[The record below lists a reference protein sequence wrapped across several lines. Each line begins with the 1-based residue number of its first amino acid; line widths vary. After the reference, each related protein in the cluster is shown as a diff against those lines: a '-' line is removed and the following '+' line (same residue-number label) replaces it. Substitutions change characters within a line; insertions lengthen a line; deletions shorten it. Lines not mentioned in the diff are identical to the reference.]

1 MMLCQLCGT
10 RLEEGQ
16 LTCPNCGHVTKP
28 GREGER
34 VKEKEMDAARGAAPP
49 RELDTLE
56 VEEAAGPEG
65 GVRSKEKADRPMAVQ
80 TGPEAPLQVFAL
92 DPAGLRRLL
101 GRQPELLEPGLS
113 VFTDEKGR
121 PVGAGYSTRV
131 GEIDLLAR
139 DKSGAFVVVRVA
151 DREGG
156 EELVAETLQR
166 IGWVRKHLGKGKQK
180 ARGIVLVE
188 QAPENLS
195 YTAAGVAGT
204 ITFKTY
210 RIAVTFEDVEIE

>member
-16 LTCPNCGHVTKP
+16 LTCPNCGQGTPP

-34 VKEKEMDAARGAAPP
+34 LKEKKTEAARGAAPP
-49 RELDTLE
+49 RELGDLE
-56 VEEAAGPEG
+56 VEGDAGPEG
-65 GVRSKEKADRPMAVQ
+65 GVGSEEKADRPMAVQ
-80 TGPEAPLQVFAL
+80 TGPEVPLPVFAL

-139 DKSGAFVVVRVA
+139 DKSGAFGGVR
-151 DREGG
+151 GG
-156 EELVAETLQR
+156 
-166 IGWVRKHLGKGKQK
+166 GPGG
-180 ARGIVLVE
+180 GGG
-188 QAPENLS
+188 
-195 YTAAGVAGT
+195 AAG
-204 ITFKTY
+204 
-210 RIAVTFEDVEIE
+210 

>member
-1 MMLCQLCGT
+1 MLCQLCGT

-65 GVRSKEKADRPMAVQ
+65 GVRSEEKADRPMAVQ

-156 EELVAETLQR
+156 EDLVAETLRR
-166 IGWVRKHLGKGKQK
+166 IGWVRKHLGKGRQK
-180 ARGIVLVE
+180 TRGIVLVE
-188 QAPENLS
+188 QVPENLS

>member
-1 MMLCQLCGT
+1 MLCQFCGT
-10 RLEEGQ
+10 RLDEGQ

-56 VEEAAGPEG
+56 AEGAAGPEG
-65 GVRSKEKADRPMAVQ
+65 GVRSEEKADRPMAVQ

-101 GRQPELLEPGLS
+101 GRQPGLLEPGLS

-121 PVGAGYSTRV
+121 PVGAGYSTPV
-131 GEIDLLAR
+131 GDIDLLAR
-139 DKSGAFVVVRVA
+139 DKRGTFVVVRVA

-156 EELVAETLQR
+156 EDLVAETLQR

>member
-1 MMLCQLCGT
+1 MLCQLCAT
-10 RLEEGQ
+10 RLDEGQ

-34 VKEKEMDAARGAAPP
+34 VKEKETDAARGVAAPP
-49 RELDTLE
+49 RELSDLE
-56 VEEAAGPEG
+56 AEGGAGPEG
-65 GVRSKEKADRPMAVQ
+65 GVGSEEKADRPMAVQ
-80 TGPEAPLQVFAL
+80 TGPEGPLPVFAL

-131 GEIDLLAR
+131 GDIDLLAR

-210 RIAVTFEDVEIE
+210 RLAVTFEDVEIE

>member
-1 MMLCQLCGT
+1 MPCKLCGT
-10 RLEEGQ
+10 QLPDGQ

-34 VKEKEMDAARGAAPP
+34 AKEKEKDAARSAASP
-49 RELDTLE
+49 RELGDLE
-56 VEEAAGPEG
+56 AERAEGSEG
-65 GVRSKEKADRPMAVQ
+65 GVGSEEKADRPMEVQ
-80 TGPEAPLQVFAL
+80 TAPEAPLPVFAM
-92 DPAGLRRLL
+92 DPPGLRRLL
-101 GRQPELLEPGLS
+101 ARQPELLEPGLS
-113 VFTDEKGR
+113 VFTDEKGK
-121 PVGAGYSTRV
+121 PVGTGYSTRV
-131 GEIDLLAR
+131 GEIDLLAL
-139 DKSGAFVVVRVA
+139 DKSGAFVVIRVA

-156 EELVAETLQR
+156 EDLVAETLQR

-180 ARGIVLVE
+180 ARGIILVE

-210 RIAVTFEDVEIE
+210 RVAVTFEDVVI

>member
-1 MMLCQLCGT
+1 MLCKLCGT
-10 RLEEGQ
+10 HLPDGQ

-34 VKEKEMDAARGAAPP
+34 VKETDAPRGAAPP
-49 RELDTLE
+49 LELDTIE
-56 VEEAAGPEG
+56 VEGAAGPE
-65 GVRSKEKADRPMAVQ
+65 
-80 TGPEAPLQVFAL
+80 APIPVFAL

-101 GRQPELLEPGLS
+101 GLQPELLEPGLS
-113 VFTDEKGR
+113 VFADEKGR
-121 PVGAGYSTRV
+121 PVGVGYTTQV
-131 GEIDLLAR
+131 GDIDLLAQ

-151 DREGG
+151 EEREGG

-188 QAPENLS
+188 QVPENLS

-204 ITFKTY
+204 ITFKTF
-210 RIAVTFEDVEIE
+210 RLAVTFEDVEIS

>member
-1 MMLCQLCGT
+1 
-10 RLEEGQ
+10 
-16 LTCPNCGHVTKP
+16 
-28 GREGER
+28 
-34 VKEKEMDAARGAAPP
+34 
-49 RELDTLE
+49 
-56 VEEAAGPEG
+56 
-65 GVRSKEKADRPMAVQ
+65 MAVQ

-139 DKSGAFVVVRVA
+139 DKSGTFVVVRVA

-180 ARGIVLVE
+180 ARGIILVE

-210 RIAVTFEDVEIE
+210 RIAVAFEDVEIE

>member
-1 MMLCQLCGT
+1 MLCKLCGT
-10 RLEEGQ
+10 HLPDGQ
-16 LTCPNCGHVTKP
+16 LTCPNCGHVTTP

-34 VKEKEMDAARGAAPP
+34 VKETDAPRGAAPP
-49 RELDTLE
+49 LELDTIE
-56 VEEAAGPEG
+56 VKGAAGPEG
-65 GVRSKEKADRPMAVQ
+65 GVRSEEKADRPMAVH
-80 TGPEAPLQVFAL
+80 TGPEAPLPVFAL
-92 DPAGLRRLL
+92 DAAGLRKLL
-101 GRQPELLEPGLS
+101 GVQPELLEPGLS
-113 VFTDEKGR
+113 VFTDERGL
-121 PVGAGYSTRV
+121 PVGAGYSTQV

>member
-16 LTCPNCGHVTKP
+16 LTCPNCGHVTTP

-34 VKEKEMDAARGAAPP
+34 LKEKKTDAARGAAPP
-49 RELDTLE
+49 RELGDLE
-56 VEEAAGPEG
+56 VEGDAGPEG
-65 GVRSKEKADRPMAVQ
+65 GVGSEEKADRPMAVQ
-80 TGPEAPLQVFAL
+80 TGPEVPLPVFAL

-180 ARGIVLVE
+180 ARGIILVE

-210 RIAVTFEDVEIE
+210 RIAVAFEDVEIE

>member
-1 MMLCQLCGT
+1 
-10 RLEEGQ
+10 
-16 LTCPNCGHVTKP
+16 VTKP
-28 GREGER
+28 GREER
-34 VKEKEMDAARGAAPP
+34 LKEKETRVARGAAPP
-49 RELDTLE
+49 RELSDLEAEGAVGLGSEERADT
-56 VEEAAGPEG
+56 
-65 GVRSKEKADRPMAVQ
+65 SMAVE
-80 TGPEAPLQVFAL
+80 TGLEAPLPVFAL
-92 DPAGLRRLL
+92 DAAGLRKLL
-101 GRQPELLEPGLS
+101 ARQPELLEPGLS
-113 VFTDEKGR
+113 VFTDERGM

-131 GEIDLLAR
+131 GDIDLLAR

-180 ARGIVLVE
+180 TRGIVLVE

-195 YTAAGVAGT
+195 YTAAGVVGT

-210 RIAVTFEDVEIE
+210 RIAVTFQDVEIE

>member
-1 MMLCQLCGT
+1 MLCKLCGT
-10 RLEEGQ
+10 HLPDGQ
-16 LTCPNCGHVTKP
+16 LTCPECGHVTKP

-34 VKEKEMDAARGAAPP
+34 VKEKETGAPRGAAPP
-49 RELDTLE
+49 PELGTLE
-56 VEEAAGPEG
+56 AEGAAGPEG
-65 GVRSKEKADRPMAVQ
+65 GVRSEEKADRPMTVQ
-80 TGPEAPLQVFAL
+80 TGLEAPLPVFAL

-101 GRQPELLEPGLS
+101 GVQPELLEPGLS

-210 RIAVTFEDVEIE
+210 RLAVTFEDVEIE

>member
-1 MMLCQLCGT
+1 
-10 RLEEGQ
+10 
-16 LTCPNCGHVTKP
+16 VTKP

-34 VKEKEMDAARGAAPP
+34 GKEKEKDAARGIAPP
-49 RELDTLE
+49 RELGDLE
-56 VEEAAGPEG
+56 AERAEGPEG
-65 GVRSKEKADRPMAVQ
+65 GVEEKADRPMAVQ
-80 TGPEAPLQVFAL
+80 TSSEEPVQIFAL
-92 DPAGLRRLL
+92 DAAGLRKLL
-101 GRQPELLEPGLS
+101 ARQPELLEPGLS
-113 VFTDEKGR
+113 IFTDEMGI

-131 GEIDLLAR
+131 GDIDLLAR
-139 DKSGAFVVVRVA
+139 DKSGALVVVRVA

-210 RIAVTFEDVEIE
+210 RIAVTFEDVVI

>member
-1 MMLCQLCGT
+1 
-10 RLEEGQ
+10 
-16 LTCPNCGHVTKP
+16 VAKP
-28 GREGER
+28 GREER
-34 VKEKEMDAARGAAPP
+34 LKEKETEAARGAAAP
-49 RELDTLE
+49 RELSELGAE
-56 VEEAAGPEG
+56 GGAGPEG
-65 GVRSKEKADRPMAVQ
+65 GVGSAEEADTSMAVQ
-80 TGPEAPLQVFAL
+80 TGPEVPIPVFGL
-92 DPAGLRRLL
+92 DPPGLRKLL

-131 GEIDLLAR
+131 GEIDVLAR
-139 DKSGAFVVVRVA
+139 DTSGALVVVRVA
-151 DREGG
+151 DWEGG
-156 EELVAETLQR
+156 EELVAETLER
-166 IGWVRKHLGKGKQK
+166 IGWVRKHLGKNKQK
-180 ARGIVLVE
+180 TRGIVLVE